1 MRNRISTYAKLKN
14 RIMYV
19 VLNRVIA
26 DIRICGGKKTNIF
39 VFVFGEKNAY
49 ADIRNAYKAHIY
61 IRMKPHHLK
70 LNDQL

>member
-1 MRNRISTYAKLKN
+1 
-14 RIMYV
+14 MYV

-49 ADIRNAYKAHIY
+49 ADQY
-61 IRMKPHHLK
+61 ISLRYVCDLEEF
-70 LNDQL
+70 